1 MKKRKLTPIQQQY
14 RKERRRIQN
23 AMNRLDKQGYVLP
36 EDLLPSIP
44 KKVTQASINRL
55 KKITSESIYKKS
67 KKLDFETGE
76 AIPGIVAR
84 DKARS
89 QRAKEA
95 ARRRSFKQEYVSPQ
109 FYTEPPQS
117 VSTQSASL
125 PAHAQPY
132 TTFPSGADI
141 IISNFR
147 SDVIGRFPESAG
159 PILNRWLDGLLAQQ
173 DKEDVAN
180 MLETAAANGVVIDY
194 KVAYN
199 TEALMGAIADF
210 MDYLETTS
218 GFKQDL
224 MDTLEFEEDW
234 EFPD

>member
-1 MKKRKLTPIQQQY
+1 MAKRKLTPIQQQY

-23 AMNRLDKQGYVLP
+23 AMNRLEKQGYVLP
-36 EDLLPSIP
+36 EDLLPSMP

-76 AIPGIVAR
+76 ITPGIVAR

-109 FYTEPPQS
+109 FYTEPPQ
-117 VSTQSASL
+117 
-125 PAHAQPY
+125 Y

-141 IISNFR
+141 IINNFR

-210 MDYLETTS
+210 MDYLDTTS

>member
-1 MKKRKLTPIQQQY
+1 MAKRKLTPIQQQY

-23 AMNRLDKQGYVLP
+23 AMNRLEKQGYILP

-76 AIPGIVAR
+76 ITPGIVAR

-95 ARRRSFKQEYVSPQ
+95 ARRRAFKQEYVSPQ
-109 FYTEPPQS
+109 VYTEPPQ
-117 VSTQSASL
+117 
-125 PAHAQPY
+125 Y

-141 IISNFR
+141 IINNFR

-210 MDYLETTS
+210 MDYFDTTS

>member
-1 MKKRKLTPIQQQY
+1 MAKRKLTPIQQQY

-23 AMNRLDKQGYVLP
+23 AMNRLEKQGYVLP

-76 AIPGIVAR
+76 ITPGIVAR

-95 ARRRSFKQEYVSPQ
+95 ARRRSFKQEYASPQ
-109 FYTEPPQS
+109 VYTEPPK
-117 VSTQSASL
+117 
-125 PAHAQPY
+125 Y

-141 IISNFR
+141 IINNFR

-199 TEALMGAIADF
+199 TESLMGAIADF
-210 MDYLETTS
+210 MDYLDTTS

-224 MDTLEFEEDW
+224 MDALEFEEDW